1 MNKKIKILIEKYHE
15 YYTNINPF
23 IRTIIT
29 PCILTALIVIIK
41 MINSIFGITITFCL
55 IIAVTLLQQ
64 SNIYIETKEREKWK
78 LSSSRHFK
86 VLSWINELA
95 NRKSKWISESIS
107 SGMKAKLK
115 DENRRPLLITK
126 IAMRNSKFHRCLDE
140 IITIIHDVIR
150 EIAIMKFPEH
160 ECNLNIQV
168 NLMGRN
174 PDNAQLF
181 RVLSH
186 KETLGSILSD
196 SDTKNLKVEDEKTMI
211 SKIWNSGNEKFI
223 SINDTSSCKF
233 NFFND
238 EQKDQLKSAM
248 FYRID
253 EIDDDDKINGY
264 KITPFCVLCIDAN
277 IKNLFPKK
285 EKDIEEFNFYKV
297 MLRSFE
303 IRVVYEARFAKISN
317 HVESLINNEELEHE
331 PRTI

>member
-1 MNKKIKILIEKYHE
+1 MNKHIKNLIEKYHE

-29 PCILTALIVIIK
+29 PSILAALIVIIK
-41 MINSIFGITITFCL
+41 MIDSTFGVIITFCL
-55 IIAVTLLQQ
+55 IITVTFLQQ

-78 LSSSRHFK
+78 LFSSRHFK
-86 VLSWINELA
+86 VLNWINELA

-115 DENRRPLLITK
+115 DENRRALLITK

-160 ECNLNIQV
+160 ECNLNVRV

-174 PDNAQLF
+174 PNNAQLF
-181 RVLSH
+181 RVLSY
-186 KETLGSILSD
+186 KETSGSTLSA
-196 SDTKNLKVEDEKTMI
+196 SDIENLKVEDKKTII
-211 SKIWNSGNEKFI
+211 SKLWNSGSEKFI
-223 SINDTSSCKF
+223 SINDTSSCDF
-233 NFFND
+233 YFFND
-238 EQKDQLKSAM
+238 EQKDQLKSVM

-253 EIDDDDKINGY
+253 EIDDDDEINGG
-264 KITPFCVLCIDAN
+264 KSTPFCVICVDAN

-317 HVESLINNEELEHE
+317 HVENIINKELEHE